1 MAGPA
6 GRRLRRAGLTM
17 TVCPLPHDTD
27 AGHDGYCPSCGLA
40 IHAAGSC
47 AGCGAARTGGAF
59 CEHCGHHH
67 DVDSEPPTS
76 RPPARWAAVVTADR
90 RQFDA
95 FAGGARGFEFP
106 QLPER
111 RIELCADVVR
121 IGQAADVPDGGPEVD
136 LGGPSPDP
144 GVSRQHAELLRQPDG
159 SWALRDAGSTNG
171 TFVGRHRL
179 VPGAVLPL
187 AAGDRIRVG
196 LWTRITIVAD

>member
-1 MAGPA
+1 
-6 GRRLRRAGLTM
+6 M
-17 TVCPLPHDTD
+17 TVCPYPHDVD

-40 IHAAGSC
+40 VHAAGCC

-67 DVDSEPPTS
+67 DVESEPPTA
-76 RPPARWAAVVTADR
+76 RRPARWAVVVAADR

-95 FAGGARGFEFP
+95 FGGADRGFEFP
-106 QLPER
+106 VLPER
-111 RIELCADVVR
+111 CIELGTDVVR
-121 IGQAADVPDGGPEVD
+121 IGQAAEVPDGGPEVD
-136 LGGPSPDP
+136 LAGPPPDP

-196 LWTRITIVAD
+196 LWTRITIVAE